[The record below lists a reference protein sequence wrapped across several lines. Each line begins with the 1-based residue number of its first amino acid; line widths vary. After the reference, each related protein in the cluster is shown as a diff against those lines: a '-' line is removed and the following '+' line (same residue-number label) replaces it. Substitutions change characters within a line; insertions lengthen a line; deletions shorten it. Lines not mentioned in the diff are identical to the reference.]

1 MAFHETYW
9 VVTGTAA
16 PVIALAA
23 VVSVGD
29 LINGLNAA
37 RSELPTITHRLSGA
51 GSRTLNRCRLAATYL
66 ALLQMINVV
75 FQAGLLVASLAA
87 IAHQSGSIADSAAA
101 AIAATGLLIVA
112 AGGLGSLAV
121 KARTLQVIGRAKER
135 SRGSAPDFLTPPDT
149 TG

>member
-1 MAFHETYW
+1 VAFHETYW

-37 RSELPTITHRLSGA
+37 RSELPTITHRLSEE
-51 GSRTLNRCRLAATYL
+51 GSRTLNRCRQAATYL

-75 FQAGLLVASLAA
+75 FQAD
-87 IAHQSGSIADSAAA
+87 GSPD
-101 AIAATGLLIVA
+101 LICP
-112 AGGLGSLAV
+112 G
-121 KARTLQVIGRAKER
+121 RTPNGR
-135 SRGSAPDFLTPPDT
+135 
-149 TG
+149 